1 MSYSKNVK
9 KELCSLNGKLK
20 NCCGYS
26 FLYGLLFC
34 SSINGETIEKKEL
47 NKDVGLLFTEL
58 CQQISIKSSLN
69 FSYEN
74 NKIFI
79 SSKFLR
85 FYNYQDI
92 KKNVFKCSRC
102 KEYFFRGLFLSIGAI
117 TDPEKSYRLE
127 LIFNSEDKA
136 TDICSALNQLEINP
150 LMTTRGD
157 KKILYFRRSEAI
169 EDFFANIGATSLAFD
184 IMNSKINK
192 ELINNANRVTNCDS
206 ANINKAL
213 KASDKYI
220 NVINCLIET
229 DNINKLPIHL
239 QEMALKRVEFKEL
252 SFLELGKQFSP
263 PISKS
268 GVYHRLEKIIEFYEE
283 LKEKKIL

>member
-1 MSYSKNVK
+1 MSYSKNIK
-9 KELCSLNGKLK
+9 KELCSLNGKIK

-26 FLYGLLFC
+26 FLYGILFC
-34 SSINGETIEKKEL
+34 ANIDEEIITKKEL
-47 NKDVGLLFTEL
+47 NHDVGALFLEL
-58 CQQISIKSSLN
+58 CQQLSVKSSYN
-69 FSYEN
+69 FSYDK
-74 NKIFI
+74 NKITV
-79 SSKFLR
+79 SAKFLR
-85 FYNYQDI
+85 YFNYQSI
-92 KKNVFKCSRC
+92 KNNVFKCSRC
-102 KEYFFRGLFLSIGAI
+102 REYFFRGLFLSIGAI

-127 LIFNSEDKA
+127 LIFNSEA
-136 TDICSALNQLEINP
+136 QANEIQSALNLLGINP
-150 LMTTRGD
+150 LITKRSNKT
-157 KKILYFRRSEAI
+157 ILYFRRSEAI

-220 NVINCLIET
+220 SVINHLIET
-229 DNINKLPIHL
+229 DNIHRLSVHL
-239 QEMALKRVEFKEL
+239 REMAMKRIEYKEL
-252 SFLELGKQFSP
+252 SFLELGKQFAP

-268 GVYHRLEKIIEFYEE
+268 GVYHRLEKILEFYEE